1 MVAPWMEQL
10 LLCGAHY
17 SQRPGGSPHHQ
28 ASLGAQWWSWLWWSW
43 IILNNIIFAI
53 IIIVHFVWSSG
64 WAKTIIADNL
74 LTKSCKTSPI
84 KVLSDVVDNYNVWTG
99 WKGPERWNK
108 WNYRHFVGE
117 MMTSRAFSPSPP
129 WPSGHSLTPV
139 KIITI
144 FNLIHTFDYI
154 FLSPLWPSGHSLTL
168 SNTDTNNNTFSHLP
182 DQVDTV

>member
-1 MVAPWMEQL
+1 MNFYRAASVGWMVAPWMEQL

-99 WKGPERWNK
+99 WKGLERWNK

-117 MMTSRAFSPSPP
+117 MMTSRAFSPSCT
-129 WPSGHSLTPV
+129 WASGHSLTSETPQNSDV
-139 KIITI
+139 PMCCVQTE
-144 FNLIHTFDYI
+144 
-154 FLSPLWPSGHSLTL
+154 SPSK
-168 SNTDTNNNTFSHLP
+168 LP
-182 DQVDTV
+182 NINQH